1 MPYFLPHSK
10 TMLLLSIY
18 NFSVTESSTGISLLG
33 RRKLVI
39 QVLILQSMV
48 FTNFRRYYVGKL
60 WNSLPGSIRR
70 VSTSLAA
77 LKLRWKL

>member
-48 FTNFRRYYVGKL
+48 FTHFRRYYVGKL
-60 WNSLPGSIRR
+60 WNSLNVVPR
-70 VSTSLAA
+70 STMNTNGETEN
-77 LKLRWKL
+77 